1 MEFDE
6 GGEGFN
12 KIHHSSK
19 VFETCDGIMTIPF
32 LTDNVIVNLSVVYT
46 GNGEL
51 KFPFKFT
58 LPRGI
63 PSSYAG
69 NLCKIEY
76 SIQAVTK
83 VLHNYKLNE
92 IKFDPISFQ
101 VSAFDGD
108 VLRFPEDF
116 LRANSGVMT
125 LHLQELIQ
133 QQRPLRQK
141 IYQKFDLAM
150 PMTVEAW
157 MDKRG
162 YVQGEEILFNA
173 KIGFEFKS
181 LATVQL
187 VQVNINIIFVIKPIL
202 FDILFEIISALNLAM
217 G

>member
-1 MEFDE
+1 MNSSIAY
-6 GGEGFN
+6 GYGER
-12 KIHHSSK
+12 
-19 VFETCDGIMTIPF
+19 
-32 LTDNVIVNLSVVYT
+32 
-46 GNGEL
+46 

-63 PSSYAG
+63 PSSCEG
-69 NLCKIEY
+69 NLCNIEY
-76 SIQAVTK
+76 SIQVVAK

-92 IKFDPISFQ
+92 IKFDPIGFQ
-101 VSAFDGD
+101 VSAFDAV

-116 LRANSGVMT
+116 LRANSSDNS
-125 LHLQELIQ
+125 LHLQGLIQ
-133 QQRPLRQK
+133 QQIPLRRK
-141 IYQKFDLAM
+141 ISKKCDLAM

-187 VQVNINIIFVIKPIL
+187 VQVNIDIIFSL
-202 FDILFEIISALNLAM
+202 
-217 G
+217 